1 MKTSNKITLAI
12 TIIFGLLLIIWF
24 VKLKNNDLPHDYHK
38 VKMPQPDFSTIVAEG
53 QRNLYIQSGDS
64 TYIEFRHW
72 GEKQKVED
80 DFFVRNDTLFIHCKL
95 DDSSSSLHITGKN
108 VRKIIAKNKSYVLIN
123 KFASGNLK
131 IEADKS
137 HIQFINQ
144 NNNENDSTRYV
155 LNVNFSL
162 GNKSRLSIT
171 KSDIQN
177 VKITANNSNVILNES
192 TFGSAA
198 IDLKSRSDYWE
209 TGKNIFNKRLKF
221 KSDNSSN
228 YTIRVNK
235 HVKEN

>member
-1 MKTSNKITLAI
+1 MKTSYKITLAI

-72 GEKQKVED
+72 GEKQKIEN
-80 DFFVRNDTLFIHCKL
+80 DFSVRNDTLFIHCKL

-108 VRKIIAKNKSYVLIN
+108 IRKIIAKNKSYVLIN
-123 KFASGNLK
+123 KFASDNLK

-144 NNNENDSTRYV
+144 NNNENDSTRYE
-155 LNVNFSL
+155 LNVDFNL
-162 GNKSRLSIT
+162 RNKSTLSIA

-198 IDLKSRSDYWE
+198 IDLKSQSDYWE
-209 TGKNIFNKRLKF
+209 TGNNIFHKNLKF
-221 KSDNSSN
+221 ISDNNSKYIIS
-228 YTIRVNK
+228 VNK
-235 HVKEN
+235 HLKQ

>member
-1 MKTSNKITLAI
+1 MKTSHKITLAI

-80 DFFVRNDTLFIHCKL
+80 DFSVRNDTLFIHCKL

-123 KFASGNLK
+123 KFASKNLK

-137 HIQFINQ
+137 HIQLLNQ
-144 NNNENDSTRYV
+144 NTDENDSTRYE
-155 LNVNFSL
+155 LNVYCNL
-162 GNKSRLSIT
+162 RNKSMLTISR
-171 KSDIQN
+171 SDIPN
-177 VKITANNSNVILNES
+177 VKITANNSNVSLQES
-192 TFGSAA
+192 TFGLVE
-198 IDLKSRSDYWE
+198 IELKSRSDYWE
-209 TGKNIFNKRLKF
+209 YGKNVFHKKLRF
-221 KSDNSSN
+221 KSDNSSK
-228 YTIRVNK
+228 YTIRTNK
-235 HVKEN
+235 HLKEK

>member
-1 MKTSNKITLAI
+1 MKTSHKITLAI

-72 GEKQKVED
+72 GEKQKIEN
-80 DFFVRNDTLFIHCKL
+80 DFSVRNDTLFIHCKL

-108 VRKIIAKNKSYVLIN
+108 IRKIIAKNKSYVLIN
-123 KFASGNLK
+123 KFTSDNLK

-137 HIQFINQ
+137 HIELINQ
-144 NNNENDSTRYV
+144 NNNENDSTRYE
-155 LNVNFSL
+155 LNVDFNL
-162 GNKSRLSIT
+162 RNKSTLSIA
-171 KSDIQN
+171 KSDIPN
-177 VKITANNSNVILNES
+177 VRITANNSNVSLKES
-192 TFGSAA
+192 TFGSVE